1 MVRFTL
7 YLDDDLAAAID
18 TARGDVPRNR
28 FILRLLFR
36 AIQKAEEAEV
46 EAAGYA

>member
-7 YLDDDLAAAID
+7 DLDDDLARAID
-18 TARGDVPRNR
+18 RARGDIPRNR

-36 AIQKAEEAEV
+36 AVEKAEEAEV
-46 EAAGYA
+46 TAGYA